1 MAFLFKDTFDPIHLK
16 LTSGTKISLTPSICN
31 GEIMVMAYTST
42 DIDVS
47 FILKAN
53 EHNYNVVANLIE
65 MGRYSQALH
74 YAARTMATEYHH
86 SVITQAANLNL
97 IA

>member
-1 MAFLFKDTFDPIHLK
+1 MAFLFKDTFDPIRIK
-16 LTSGTKISLTPSICN
+16 LTSGTKISLTPSTCHNELI
-31 GEIMVMAYTST
+31 VMSYTSV

-53 EHNYNVVANLIE
+53 EQNYNVMAKHIE

-74 YAARTMATEYHH
+74 YAARAMAAEYHQR
-86 SVITQAANLNL
+86 VITQAANLSL

>member
-16 LTSGTKISLTPSICN
+16 LTSGTKISLTPSICDD
-31 GEIMVMAYTST
+31 ELIVMSYKSV

-47 FILKAN
+47 FIVSAN
-53 EHNYNVVANLIE
+53 EQNYKILAKNIE
-65 MGRYSQALH
+65 LGRYSQALH
-74 YAARTMATEYHH
+74 YAARTMAAEYHQR
-86 SVITQAANLNL
+86 VITQAVNLSL